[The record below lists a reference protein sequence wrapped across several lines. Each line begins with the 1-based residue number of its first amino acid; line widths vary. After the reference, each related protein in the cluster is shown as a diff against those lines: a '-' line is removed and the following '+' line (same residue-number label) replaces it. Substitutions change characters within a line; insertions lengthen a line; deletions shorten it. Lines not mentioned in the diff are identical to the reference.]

1 MLKTRVTEMLGIE
14 HPIVQGG
21 MHYVGYAGMAA
32 AVSNAGGLGTI
43 TALTQRTPDVYLQS
57 DDLLAYPG
65 VFDLLDFAHQEGKRI
80 HIATPGVRLADRE
93 ITGTT
98 ARERVTEAA
107 RHVWDSALENRAIT
121 SLAHQTGT
129 TALLEH
135 HLELA
140 LVREIEAAGLTGDA
154 AALALRSIL
163 STVGGFLVGALR
175 DESSAPEHLR
185 PAALWATAGG
195 SIDDTTIESLSQPT
209 DHETVFGITLD
220 AVVAIHIPA

>member
-1 MLKTRVTEMLGIE
+1 MTDTTTNTGRRAGLDRADMVATASALIE
-14 HPIVQGG
+14 AEGP
-21 MHYVGYAGMAA
+21 
-32 AVSNAGGLGTI
+32 S
-43 TALTQRTPDVYLQS
+43 ALTMRRLAAELDVTTNTVYWHVGSRDELITEIIRTW
-57 DDLLAYPG
+57 
-65 VFDLLDFAHQEGKRI
+65 
-80 HIATPGVRLADRE
+80 ATRLADRE

-98 ARERVTEAA
+98 ARQRVTEAA

-135 HLELA
+135 RLELA
-140 LVREIEAAGLTGDA
+140 LMREIEAAGLTGDEA
-154 AALALRSIL
+154 AIAQRSIL

-185 PAALWATAGG
+185 PAALWATANDTI
-195 SIDDTTIESLSQPT
+195 SEPTIDALSGPI

-220 AVVAIHIPA
+220 AVVAIHIPG

>member
-1 MLKTRVTEMLGIE
+1 MTDAAINTGRR
-14 HPIVQGG
+14 
-21 MHYVGYAGMAA
+21 AGLDRADMVAA
-32 AVSNAGGLGTI
+32 ALTLVEAEGPS
-43 TALTQRTPDVYLQS
+43 ALTMRRLAADLDVTTNTVYWHVGSRDELITEIIRTS
-57 DDLLAYPG
+57 
-65 VFDLLDFAHQEGKRI
+65 
-80 HIATPGVRLADRE
+80 ATRLADRE

>member
-1 MLKTRVTEMLGIE
+1 MTDATINTGRR
-14 HPIVQGG
+14 
-21 MHYVGYAGMAA
+21 AGLDRADMVAA
-32 AVSNAGGLGTI
+32 ALALVEAEGPG
-43 TALTQRTPDVYLQS
+43 ALTMRRLAADLDVTTNTVYWHVGSRDELITEIIRTS
-57 DDLLAYPG
+57 
-65 VFDLLDFAHQEGKRI
+65 
-80 HIATPGVRLADRE
+80 ATRLADRE

-98 ARERVTEAA
+98 ARERVTDAA

-195 SIDDTTIESLSQPT
+195 SIDDATIDSLSQPT